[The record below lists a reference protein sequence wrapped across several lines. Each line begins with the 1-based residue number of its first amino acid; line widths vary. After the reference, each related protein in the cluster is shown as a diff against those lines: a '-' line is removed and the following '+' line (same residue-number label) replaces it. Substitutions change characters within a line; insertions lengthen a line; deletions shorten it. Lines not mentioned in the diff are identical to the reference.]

1 MGLGKFTKTRK
12 YREKNLNLIHFILN
26 LFVADRTNFETE
38 SLMRTSV
45 VRREEIDNRKLAQL
59 FRPHVEDS
67 LLLRLAK
74 LKKIAP
80 LQTIFFEKYEF
91 FVK

>member
-74 LKKIAP
+74 LKKIA
-80 LQTIFFEKYEF
+80 EH
-91 FVK
+91 